1 MINDDL
7 IPSLYQF
14 INLVMLASS
23 VGWPIWFWDVLVV
36 AGTALTCRNGPTIA
50 LDRMLPPWALQP
62 LPEHLLRGRR
72 PTGGWQPNPGM
83 ERRALPCLDPSR
95 DPSARRP
102 RQRC

>member
-14 INLVMLASS
+14 INLVMLTSS

-50 LDRMLPPWALQP
+50 LDKMLPPWALQP

-83 ERRALPCLDPSR
+83 DAILTTYIQVLWGLH
-95 DPSARRP
+95 
-102 RQRC
+102 